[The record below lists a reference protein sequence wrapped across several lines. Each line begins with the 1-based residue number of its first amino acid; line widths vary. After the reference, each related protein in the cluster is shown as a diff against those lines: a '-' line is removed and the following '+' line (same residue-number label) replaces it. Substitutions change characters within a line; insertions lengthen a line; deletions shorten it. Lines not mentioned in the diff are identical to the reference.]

1 MPDDLLPKGL
11 TYYCDS
17 EIRVHEIYWRL
28 SGLYWEIGNEDMAK
42 RHEQRLRSGA
52 RNFEYKK
59 RAKKLLKP
67 AGIIALLFIT
77 VGFLP
82 PSVMVIPVQ
91 SRVPCRKVAE
101 PKQVQNTGTCYWDA
115 QSFWYYPWGE
125 SIVHKGIDIFAQ
137 EGDTVLAATYGVV
150 IDKGYGPVSGN
161 YVKILGPNWRIQYY
175 AHMKKSNVRLL
186 QFVSKGEKIGEVGN
200 TGNAMGKPYHL
211 HFSVTTI
218 LPHFWKID
226 DSIQGWKKSFYLN
239 PEDFFAP
246 AAE

>member
-1 MPDDLLPKGL
+1 MGGVSCAKND
-11 TYYCDS
+11 
-17 EIRVHEIYWRL
+17 
-28 SGLYWEIGNEDMAK
+28 EDMAK
-42 RHEQRLRSGA
+42 RHEQRLRIGE
-52 RNFEYKK
+52 RIFEYKK
-59 RAKKLLKP
+59 RAKKFLKST
-67 AGIIALLFIT
+67 GIIALLFIT
-77 VGFLP
+77 AGLLP
-82 PSVMVIPVQ
+82 SSVMVVPVQ
-91 SRVPCRKVAE
+91 SRMTCRKVAKPE
-101 PKQVQNTGTCYWDA
+101 QVQKTGACYWDA

-150 IDKGYGPVSGN
+150 IDKGHGTVSGN

-175 AHMKKSNVRLL
+175 AHMKKSNVGLL
-186 QFVSKGEKIGEVGN
+186 QFVHKGEKIGEVGN
-200 TGNAMGKPYHL
+200 TGNAMGKPHHL